1 MTEPTIEGLNRLFA
15 EGQPSLGIFSD
26 QGGQFLGGHAM
37 SSENRTKTLAA
48 FNKLWQG
55 DPIQR
60 TRQGDGAVTLYGRRL
75 AVHLMVQPTVAREF
89 MADPKANSTG
99 FLPRFLVGEPPS
111 AIGTR
116 LSANARG
123 CAAALGAFGDRLRE
137 VLETPLPMDTQTRDL
152 APRVLPLA
160 PDARTLLERFAD
172 ALEVAQVPQ
181 GDLAHVTGYASKAAE
196 QAARIAGVLTLWGGL
211 HATQVSPETMADA
224 ITLAQFYLSEAARL
238 ADAATISTETA
249 RAEALKRW
257 LVEAWPHPDV
267 TAREVAQNG
276 LNALRETQAARAT
289 MQVLDHRGWLA
300 PVAPGGVLRGATH
313 MV

>member
-1 MTEPTIEGLNRLFA
+1 MTEPTIEGLTRLFA
-15 EGQPSLGIFSD
+15 EGQSSLGIFSD
-26 QGGQFLGGHAM
+26 EGGQFLGGHAM

-249 RAEALKRW
+249 RAEALR
-257 LVEAWPHPDV
+257 
-267 TAREVAQNG
+267 R
-276 LNALRETQAARAT
+276 
-289 MQVLDHRGWLA
+289 
-300 PVAPGGVLRGATH
+300 
-313 MV
+313 